1 MWFDPTATQDT
12 TDTDSIAF
20 ATVDP
25 LVMGP
30 HMVMV
35 TDPPLETNNQL
46 PLAVQ
51 SDTNEEIPTKDKS
64 KADEILSAPIQ
75 KGRWVKI
82 SVVVGLLLTGI
93 LVSIPKDGRS
103 LAAETPQVAPVAIL
117 AAAIPTADQVASNDQ
132 VEALSWF
139 NQNGSFKG
147 FEPNV
152 STDHVYSYFKEIL
165 IIGRDYED
173 ECWVYSVID
182 STPSEIAKDES
193 GYGCTPA
200 AVDQFDKRM
209 RELN

>member
-1 MWFDPTATQDT
+1 MWFDPTATQDMT
-12 TDTDSIAF
+12 ADDMANAVHPAPPI
-20 ATVDP
+20 D
-25 LVMGP
+25 LL
-30 HMVMV
+30 
-35 TDPPLETNNQL
+35 TDPQPETNNQL
-46 PLAVQ
+46 PLVVQ
-51 SDTNEEIPTKDKS
+51 SGTNEEIPTKDKS